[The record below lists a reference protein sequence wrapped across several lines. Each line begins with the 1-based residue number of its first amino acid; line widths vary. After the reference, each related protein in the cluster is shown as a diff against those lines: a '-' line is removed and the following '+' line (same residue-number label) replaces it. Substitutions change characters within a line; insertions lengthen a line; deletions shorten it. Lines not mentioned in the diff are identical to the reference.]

1 MIDGIDTL
9 SGCIFHVM
17 SGNYAEI
24 VELRGSI
31 LRAIMKKNRGEL
43 TREIKRG
50 ERLKNNGAL
59 GLLLNVA
66 RLTLDMFQER
76 NRMKKQKGRA
86 NYSNIRSSRIFPN
99 P

>member
-1 MIDGIDTL
+1 
-9 SGCIFHVM
+9 M

-76 NRMKKQKGRA
+76 NRMKKRLLDLTETIEKHAETMTFFCYREAEG
-86 NYSNIRSSRIFPN
+86 FVTKMF
-99 P
+99 

>member
-1 MIDGIDTL
+1 
-9 SGCIFHVM
+9 M

-66 RLTLDMFQER
+66 RLTLDVHSKTTR
-76 NRMKKQKGRA
+76 KSALGKKTKKA
-86 NYSNIRSSRIFPN
+86 
-99 P
+99 